1 MNGIRKG
8 ATLPTSFVSCE
19 REKSYIIPYTTPGA
33 IFDNGMLLMPR
44 VLLCYTRG
52 MILSMF
58 VVDGWIALLVHVF
71 VWYNYL
77 RSGIEHTR
85 RQWFQQMVCN

>member
-52 MILSMF
+52 MILID
-58 VVDGWIALLVHVF
+58 VCCGWVDCFTCTCVCLV
-71 VWYNYL
+71 
-77 RSGIEHTR
+77 
-85 RQWFQQMVCN
+85 